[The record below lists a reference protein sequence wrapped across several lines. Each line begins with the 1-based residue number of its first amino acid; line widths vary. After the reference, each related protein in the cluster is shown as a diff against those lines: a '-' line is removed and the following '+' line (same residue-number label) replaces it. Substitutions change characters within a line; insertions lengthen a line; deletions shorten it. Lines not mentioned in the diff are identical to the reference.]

1 MKSPESLIYIKYMGI
16 FLVVLYFIIK
26 FAPSLRI
33 SLIELLKQI
42 AGYSYT
48 WGRGSSVT
56 RSFEALEILTE
67 KMRAT
72 IFEVAWSIYRLL
84 SHIS

>member
-1 MKSPESLIYIKYMGI
+1 MGE

-33 SLIELLKQI
+33 SLTELLKQI

-48 WGRGSSVT
+48 WVRGSSVT

-67 KMRAT
+67 KNGGNNLRGSLVNLQAP
-72 IFEVAWSIYRLL
+72 
-84 SHIS
+84 

>member
-1 MKSPESLIYIKYMGI
+1 MGV
-16 FLVVLYFIIK
+16 FFVDLFFIIN
-26 FAPSLRI
+26 FVTSLRI
-33 SLIELLKQI
+33 SMTELLKQI
-42 AGYSYT
+42 AGNSYT
-48 WGRGSSVT
+48 WVRGSSET

-67 KMRAT
+67 KMGAT